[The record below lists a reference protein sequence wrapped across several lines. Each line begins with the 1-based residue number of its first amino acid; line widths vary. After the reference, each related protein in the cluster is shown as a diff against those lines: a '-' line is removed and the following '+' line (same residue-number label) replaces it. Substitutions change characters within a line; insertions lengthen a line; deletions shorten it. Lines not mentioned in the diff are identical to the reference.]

1 MGAGAHVRQRLVLS
15 QVVPCFV
22 DDCCKERR
30 ALVDETFARELCAL
44 NNRFYAQQA
53 VSFSSTRH
61 APWAGWRR
69 CLDEAAADAVDAAD
83 ATSGSA
89 PDALASG
96 VLDVGCGNLR
106 FERFL
111 AARYPD
117 APLKV
122 RALDSCAAL
131 AHPAEGLEPP
141 AEPAGEAVS
150 VQFEECDVMDRV
162 ASADAAELARRLRG
176 GVGPFGLSVAFGFFH
191 HVPLPAWRKRLA
203 QAMVRATRP
212 GGYVCLSLWRFMD
225 DEGLAAKACVSHARA
240 LRTLGWSADAF
251 TPGDYLLGWRDE
263 EAAFRFCHS
272 FTDEEAEALAASVE
286 GEARLVA
293 RFRADGRTGA
303 LNDYLVLRA
312 R

>member
-1 MGAGAHVRQRLVLS
+1 M
-15 QVVPCFV
+15 
-22 DDCCKERR
+22 
-30 ALVDETFARELCAL
+30 DESFARELCAL

-53 VSFSSTRH
+53 ASFSSTRH
-61 APWAGWRR
+61 APWVGWRR
-69 CLDEAAADAVDAAD
+69 CLDEIAADAA
-83 ATSGSA
+83 SGSA
-89 PDALASG
+89 PGALASG
-96 VLDVGCGNLR
+96 VLDIGCGNLR
-106 FERFL
+106 FEKFL

-117 APLKV
+117 ASFKV

-131 AHPAEGLEPP
+131 AHSAEDLEPP
-141 AEPAGEAVS
+141 AEPVSGNVS
-150 VQFEECDVMDRV
+150 VQFEACDIMDWV

-176 GVGPFGLSVAFGFFH
+176 GAKPFGLSVAFGFFH
-191 HVPLPAWRKRLA
+191 HIPLPAWRKRLV

-212 GGYVCLSLWRFMD
+212 GGYVCLSLWHFMD
-225 DEGLAAKACVSHARA
+225 NEGLAEKARASHARA
-240 LRTLGWSADAF
+240 LGTLGWSADSFA
-251 TPGDYLLGWRDE
+251 PGDYLLGWRDE

-272 FTDEEAEALAASVE
+272 FTDEETEALVASVE

>member
-1 MGAGAHVRQRLVLS
+1 MNES
-15 QVVPCFV
+15 
-22 DDCCKERR
+22 
-30 ALVDETFARELCAL
+30 FARELCAL

-53 VSFSSTRH
+53 ASFSSTRH

-69 CLDEAAADAVDAAD
+69 CLDEIAADVSDAA
-83 ATSGSA
+83 SGSVSG
-89 PDALASG
+89 ALVPG
-96 VLDVGCGNLR
+96 VLDIGCGNLR
-106 FERFL
+106 FEKFL

-117 APLKV
+117 VPLEV

-131 AHPAEGLEPP
+131 AHSAEDLEPP
-141 AEPAGEAVS
+141 AEPAGDAVS
-150 VQFEECDVMDRV
+150 VQFEECDVMDQV
-162 ASADAAELARRLRG
+162 ASADVAELALRLRG
-176 GVGPFGLSVAFGFFH
+176 GAETFGLSVAFGFLH
-191 HVPLPAWRKRLA
+191 HVPLPAWRVRLV

-225 DEGLAAKACVSHARA
+225 DEGLAAKARASHARA
-240 LRTLGWSADAF
+240 LGTLGWGADAF
-251 TPGDYLLGWRDE
+251 APGDYLLGWRDE

-272 FTDEEAEALAASVE
+272 FTDEEAEALVASVE